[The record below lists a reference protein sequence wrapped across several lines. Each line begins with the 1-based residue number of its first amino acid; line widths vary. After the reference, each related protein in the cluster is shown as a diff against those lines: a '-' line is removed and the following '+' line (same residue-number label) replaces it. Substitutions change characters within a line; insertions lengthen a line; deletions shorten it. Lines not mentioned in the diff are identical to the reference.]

1 MYLSTTPKCIHKK
14 VATSHT
20 SSKSIT
26 TSGYHPYLICSS
38 NPDQSGKQ
46 REEII
51 NELFT
56 NTPNVSATHYY
67 TEGNLFINTNEMSCG
82 VLRAYDNTIELV
94 LLHHFATDSTSLL
107 DAPYMNVNP
116 LHSSMKMI
124 VHTVDVLES
133 WFSGSDSVD
142 LVTIG
147 AGDMDN
153 DNEDDEQ
160 IQVKILGIQ
169 TLLCPGVQDF
179 NNEIIANVDI
189 VKDIKSFITDGESV
203 KMLSYYNHL
212 VEMEDA
218 NDTTNNKTYTP
229 RMKQWSDAVS
239 TVTSWTNDEDGS
251 NPCLDGLIGQ
261 QMKYEIDGKSL
272 VITAKYSLWEAQQ
285 VFDELGI
292 SKGDGETCIWYMTYA
307 LGVSPMIC
315 SVGPK
320 TGVKTLCKDGTSD
333 LSKCPIID
341 ESSNGSGGGWRR
353 RGSGGTNEFVAGVV
367 MSAVFVA
374 FSLGML

>member
-1 MYLSTTPKCIHKK
+1 M
-14 VATSHT
+14 ATSHT
-20 SSKSIT
+20 TSKST
-26 TSGYHPYLICSS
+26 TSSGYHPYLICSS

-46 REEII
+46 REELI
-51 NELFT
+51 NDLFS
-56 NTPNVSATHYY
+56 NTPNISATHYY

-94 LLHHFATDSTSLL
+94 LLHHFATEGSSLSI
-107 DAPYMNVNP
+107 DMPYMNVNP

-133 WFSGSDSVD
+133 WFSGSESID

-147 AGDMDN
+147 AGDMD
-153 DNEDDEQ
+153 DNEEEDEQ

-179 NNEIIANVDI
+179 NNEVISNIDI
-189 VKDIKSFITDGESV
+189 VNDIKSFITDGESV
-203 KMLSYYNHL
+203 KALSYYNQL

-218 NDTTNNKTYTP
+218 NESSDTKTYTP

-239 TVTSWTNDEDGS
+239 TVTSWTNYEDGS
-251 NPCLDGLIGQ
+251 NPCLDGLIAN

-341 ESSNGSGGGWRR
+341 ESSNGSGSWRG
-353 RGSGGTNEFVAGVV
+353 RGSSGTSRFVAVI
-367 MSAVFVA
+367 MSVFVT
-374 FSLGML
+374 FSLGW

>member
-1 MYLSTTPKCIHKK
+1 M
-14 VATSHT
+14 ATSHT
-20 SSKSIT
+20 SSKST
-26 TSGYHPYLICSS
+26 TSSGYHPYLICSS

-51 NELFT
+51 NELFS

-107 DAPYMNVNP
+107 DVPYMNVNP

-133 WFSGSDSVD
+133 WFSGSESVD

-147 AGDMDN
+147 GGDME
-153 DNEDDEQ
+153 DNEEDEQ

-179 NNEIIANVDI
+179 NNEVIANVDI
-189 VKDIKSFITDGESV
+189 VKDIKSFIMDGESV

-218 NDTTNNKTYTP
+218 NTANNKKTYTP

-307 LGVSPMIC
+307 LGISPMIC

-341 ESSNGSGGGWRR
+341 ESNGSGSGWRR
-353 RGSGGTNEFVAGVV
+353 RGMSRFVAAVV
-367 MSAVFVA
+367 MLFAA
-374 FSLGML
+374 LSLEML

>member
-1 MYLSTTPKCIHKK
+1 
-14 VATSHT
+14 
-20 SSKSIT
+20 
-26 TSGYHPYLICSS
+26 
-38 NPDQSGKQ
+38 
-46 REEII
+46 
-51 NELFT
+51 
-56 NTPNVSATHYY
+56 
-67 TEGNLFINTNEMSCG
+67 MSCG

-107 DAPYMNVNP
+107 DVPYMNVNP

-133 WFSGSDSVD
+133 WFSGSDSID

-147 AGDMDN
+147 AGDMEN
-153 DNEDDEQ
+153 DDEDEDEQ

-179 NNEIIANVDI
+179 NNEVIANVDI

-212 VEMEDA
+212 VEMEDDA
-218 NDTTNNKTYTP
+218 NESSDTKTYTP

-341 ESSNGSGGGWRR
+341 ESSSNGS
-353 RGSGGTNEFVAGVV
+353 SGKSRFVAGVV